1 MKRFDLPDWHGVYD
15 APGSENV
22 RSVIG
27 LSSLVLLV
35 LYVGLNAIVPNNDVN
50 IVLSIVQGTMA
61 TMVLFFY
68 LPRALYAIW
77 IASQDKQD
85 YLIVGI
91 VLGWLATDGQAWLT
105 AVARL
110 AGLPPAFMNSEFF
123 AIPKV
128 VYIVAAVMHV
138 IPRGAANG
146 VIPRGNK
153 AFAGMCFA
161 ASVALSIVTLAMRPD
176 PRPLIDMM
184 PAWSRDLFQTGAL
197 PPSQGPG

>member
-1 MKRFDLPDWHGVYD
+1 MPDRHSVYD
-15 APGSENV
+15 APGPENV

-27 LSSLVLLV
+27 WSSLVLLL
-35 LYVGLNAIVPNNDVN
+35 LYVGLNAAAPNNDVN

-68 LPRALYAIW
+68 LPRAIYAIW

-105 AVARL
+105 GVARL

-128 VYIVAAVMHV
+128 IYIVAAVMHV

-153 AFAGMCFA
+153 AFAAMCFA
-161 ASVALSIVTLAMRPD
+161 ASVGLSIVTLAVRPD

-184 PAWSRDLFQTGAL
+184 PAWTRDMFKTGSL
-197 PPSQGPG
+197 PPTDGPHG

>member
-1 MKRFDLPDWHGVYD
+1 MPDRHSVYD
-15 APGSENV
+15 APGPENV

-27 LSSLVLLV
+27 LSSVGLLF
-35 LYVGLNAIVPNNDVN
+35 LYLGLNALAPNNDVN

-68 LPRALYAIW
+68 LPRAVYAIC

-105 AVARL
+105 AIARL
-110 AGLPPAFMNSEFF
+110 AGMPPTFLNSELF

-128 VYIVAAVMHV
+128 IYIVAAVMHV

-153 AFAGMCFA
+153 AFAALCFA
-161 ASVALSIVTLAMRPD
+161 ASVALSIVTLAVRPD

-184 PAWSRDLFQTGAL
+184 PAWTRDVFQTGAL
-197 PPSQGPG
+197 PPHDGPPS